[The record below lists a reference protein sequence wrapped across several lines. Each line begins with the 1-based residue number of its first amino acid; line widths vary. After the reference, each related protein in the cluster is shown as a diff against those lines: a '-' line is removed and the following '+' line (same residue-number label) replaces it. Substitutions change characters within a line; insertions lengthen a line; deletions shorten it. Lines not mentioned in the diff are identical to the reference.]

1 MVKLFENV
9 AGALFRDLQ
18 DQTLRLLHIERRYV
32 HSSMAR
38 ADLYNV
44 IAFAHSFAL
53 FVEDYSV
60 FVEDAG
66 LPIDNCVRLREFATS
81 GTRTTQQ
88 GWLTHN

>member
-1 MVKLFENV
+1 
-9 AGALFRDLQ
+9 
-18 DQTLRLLHIERRYV
+18 
-32 HSSMAR
+32 MAR

-44 IAFAHSFAL
+44 IAFAHSFTL
-53 FVEDYSV
+53 FVKDYSV

-66 LPIDNCVRLREFATS
+66 LPIDNGVRLREFAAS